1 MKGNSQTATAGIR
14 TEGKPEIAERGLV
27 ARSLKKTYH
36 GRKVV
41 DGVGFSVRPGEVAGL
56 LGPNGAGKT
65 TSFYMVV
72 GVIQPDGGEV
82 FLEGREIVD
91 LPMYKRAARGI
102 NYLPQEASIFR
113 GLSVEDNLM
122 AVAEHMALS
131 KRERKERVDMLLRE
145 LGVEHIRKN
154 KAVTL
159 SGGERRRVEIARSL
173 VTEPRIILMDEP
185 FAGIDPIAVSDIQRI
200 VNNLSERGIGVL
212 ITDHNVRETLSICD
226 HATIIHE
233 GAVIISGTPADIVE
247 NPLARKHYLGE
258 DFELVSSKRAPGNK
272 HSSSQGPQQKEDL

>member
-1 MKGNSQTATAGIR
+1 MNEYRQTSASRFESEAPTIGAAAGKGLYAG
-14 TEGKPEIAERGLV
+14 ELFK
-27 ARSLKKTYH
+27 SYH

-41 DGVGFSVRPGEVAGL
+41 DGVSFSVRPGEVAGL

-72 GVIQPDGGEV
+72 GVIEPDGGDVYLDGES
-82 FLEGREIVD
+82 IAD
-91 LPMYKRAARGI
+91 LPMYKRAGKGI

-122 AVAEHMALS
+122 AVAEHLQLS
-131 KRERKERVDMLLRE
+131 KARRKERVEKLLRD
-145 LGVEHIRKN
+145 LGVEHIRKS
-154 KAVTL
+154 KAITL

-173 VTEPRIILMDEP
+173 VTDPKIILMDEP
-185 FAGIDPIAVSDIQRI
+185 FAGIDPIAVSDIQKI
-200 VNNLSERGIGVL
+200 INELSDLGIGVL

-233 GAVIISGTPADIVE
+233 GKVIISGTPDEIVDNE
-247 NPLARKHYLGE
+247 LARKYYLGE
-258 DFELVSSKRAPGNK
+258 DFELVSSKRKVNK
-272 HSSSQGPQQKEDL
+272 GPTLQGPQ